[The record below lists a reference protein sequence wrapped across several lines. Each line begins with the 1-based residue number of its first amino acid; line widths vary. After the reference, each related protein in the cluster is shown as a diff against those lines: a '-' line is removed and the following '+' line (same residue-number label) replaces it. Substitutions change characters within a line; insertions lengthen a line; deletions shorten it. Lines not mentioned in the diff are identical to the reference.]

1 MDTKLTLKLDKQ
13 IIESAKKYAKNKN
26 ISLSKMIE
34 FYLKSL
40 VGSGSENIEITPFV
54 DSISGVIKLSGDEY
68 KEGYFKYL
76 NEKYK

>member
-40 VGSGSENIEITPFV
+40 VGSGSENIEITQFV